1 LGGIDLSIPPNSL
14 KSASYSGKH
23 YQAKHQFGTNQE
35 EIKQMTSVASGVARK
50 KKFSSSAVLLKVS
63 MFLVIGAIAYWLGSN
78 LVNDP
83 RAFVQVTINGI
94 NNGLLYALIAL
105 GYTLVYGIIELI
117 NFAHGDLFM
126 LTSVFSFAILTEL
139 LGAKEPGA
147 RNFALLLLVL
157 LFTMAFGAIANV
169 TIERVAYRRLRNA
182 PKLAPLIT
190 AVGLS
195 FVLQWIGLKWIGSV
209 PVNVFTVLPAT
220 KYEFAGIEIAF
231 KTLAIFIITIPILI
245 TFAFIV
251 NKTRRGRAMRATAQ
265 DKDASRLMGINVNQT
280 ISFTFAIAGAAAG
293 AAGIMWAQTIG
304 TVSYNLGFQLGLIAF
319 TSAVLGG
326 VGNLYGAV
334 LGGLLVGLIQ
344 AYNDGLAVGLGQ
356 RWSQTMVF
364 SILILLMVY
373 RPGGLLGTSSQEKV

>member
-1 LGGIDLSIPPNSL
+1 
-14 KSASYSGKH
+14 
-23 YQAKHQFGTNQE
+23 
-35 EIKQMTSVASGVARK
+35 
-50 KKFSSSAVLLKVS
+50 
-63 MFLVIGAIAYWLGSN
+63 MFMVIGVVVFWLGFN

-83 RAFVQVTINGI
+83 RAFIQVSINGL

-126 LTSVFSFAILTEL
+126 LSAVFSFALLTEFF
-139 LGAKEPGA
+139 GAKAPGV
-147 RNFALLLLVL
+147 RNFALLLAVL
-157 LFTMAFGAIANV
+157 LLTMLFGAAVNV
-169 TIERVAYRRLRNA
+169 TIERLAYRRLRNA

-190 AVGLS
+190 AVGMS
-195 FVLQWIGLKWIGSV
+195 FILQWIGLKWIGSV
-209 PVNVFTVLPAT
+209 PVNVNTVLPAT
-220 KYEFAGIEIAF
+220 RYEFGGIEIAF
-231 KTLAIFIITIPILI
+231 KTLVIFAITIPIL
-245 TFAFIV
+245 TGFAFIV

-344 AYNDGLAVGLGQ
+344 AFNDGLALGLGQ

-364 SILILLMVY
+364 TILILLMVY
-373 RPGGLLGTSSQEKV
+373 RPGGLLGQSSQEKV

>member
-1 LGGIDLSIPPNSL
+1 
-14 KSASYSGKH
+14 
-23 YQAKHQFGTNQE
+23 
-35 EIKQMTSVASGVARK
+35 MTTVASGIARK
-50 KKFSSSAVLLKVS
+50 RKFNSSKFLIQAS
-63 MFLVIGAIAYWLGSN
+63 MFMVIGVVVFWLGFN

-83 RAFVQVTINGI
+83 RAFIQVSINGL

-126 LTSVFSFAILTEL
+126 LSAVFSFALLTEFF
-139 LGAKEPGA
+139 GAKAPGV
-147 RNFALLLLVL
+147 RNFALLLAVL
-157 LFTMAFGAIANV
+157 LLTMLFGAAVNV
-169 TIERVAYRRLRNA
+169 TIERLAYRRLRNA

-190 AVGLS
+190 AVGMS

-209 PVNVFTVLPAT
+209 PVNVNTVLPAT
-220 KYEFAGIEIAF
+220 RYEFGGIEIAF
-231 KTLAIFIITIPILI
+231 KTLVIFAITIPILI
-245 TFAFIV
+245 GFAFIV

-344 AYNDGLAVGLGQ
+344 AFNDGLALGLGQ

-364 SILILLMVY
+364 TILILLMVY
-373 RPGGLLGTSSQEKV
+373 RPGGLLGQSSQEKV